1 MPVLRPPARVLI
13 NNARFSAADL
23 AALQKAI
30 QARTATV
37 EDAKAIAIA
46 YADTL
51 EAGVG
56 SHLRALLRRL
66 GNMADVATPIT
77 NLADH
82 TALLNGQLTL
92 PDGGRRHFS
101 VRGVQRALI
110 ALASRTSQLAYML
123 PQAGADGDY
132 GNETILAVRAFQQ
145 KHGLPVT
152 GKVDGRTAK
161 ALDQELRK
169 TRAPGIMTATPQDI
183 ASAAVELCTGSVAL
197 NYGVPQPWINT
208 DPNHSVPVDRPFMS
222 LVNRWKC
229 NLFGGNVL
237 RKGGY
242 EPPYYGNQ
250 GKGEYPN
257 ANQWFKWSDKYG
269 ARFGNRVHFQLV
281 DEVAV
286 SSLEWDDAKRAI
298 AAFLAKAKPGDLLM
312 QDHPGSQVADGGH
325 TRVATATRFTID
337 GTVSF
342 AQAQFDRSGIQ
353 QEGADDLMGSEAI
366 WLLRPNLRM

>member
-37 EDAKAIAIA
+37 EDAKAIAFA

-51 EAGVG
+51 EPGIG
-56 SHLRALLRRL
+56 NQLRALLRRL
-66 GNMADVATPIT
+66 GSTADVATPIA
-77 NLADH
+77 NLSDS

-101 VRGVQRALI
+101 VRSVQRSLI
-110 ALASRTSQLAYML
+110 ALASRTNQLAYML
-123 PQAGADGDY
+123 PQAGADGSY
-132 GNETILAVRAFQQ
+132 GNETTQAVRAFQQ
-145 KHGLPVT
+145 KQGLPVT

-169 TRAPGIMTATPQDI
+169 TRVPGIMTATPQDI
-183 ASAAVELCTGSVAL
+183 VAAAIELCADPVSL

-257 ANQWFKWSDKYG
+257 ANQWFKWSDKY
-269 ARFGNRVHFQLV
+269 APRSGNRVHFQLV

-286 SSLEWDDAKRAI
+286 GNLESEAARRAI
-298 AAFLAKAKPGDLLM
+298 ASLLSKVQPGDFLM

-325 TRVATATRFTID
+325 TRVATATRFAID

-353 QEGADDLMGSEAI
+353 QEGVDDLTGSEAI

>member
-23 AALQKAI
+23 AALRQAI
-30 QARTATV
+30 QARIATV
-37 EDAKAIAIA
+37 EDAKAIATA

-56 SHLRALLRRL
+56 SQLRALLRRL
-66 GNMADVATPIT
+66 GNTTEVATPIL
-77 NLADH
+77 NLADNA
-82 TALLNGQLTL
+82 ALLSGQLIL
-92 PDGGRRHFS
+92 PDSGRRHFS
-101 VRGVQRALI
+101 VRHVQRALI
-110 ALASRTSQLAYML
+110 ALASRTNQLAYML

-132 GNETILAVRAFQQ
+132 GNETTLAVRAFQQ
-145 KHGLPVT
+145 KHGLSVT
-152 GKVDGRTAK
+152 GKVDGKTAK
-161 ALDQELRK
+161 AIDQELRK
-169 TRAPGIMTATPQDI
+169 TQAPGIMTATPEDI
-183 ASAAVELCTGSVAL
+183 VRAAIELCTGSVAL
-197 NYGVPQPWINT
+197 NYGVPQPWVNL

-222 LVNRWKC
+222 LTNRWKC

-269 ARFGNRVHFQLV
+269 PRFGNRVHFQLI

-286 SSLEWDDAKRAI
+286 SSMPWEEAKRAI
-298 AAFLAKAKPGDLLM
+298 AVFLAKAKPGDFLM

-342 AQAQFDRSGIQ
+342 AQAQYDQAGIQ
-353 QEGADDLMGSEAI
+353 QEGVDDLMGSETI